1 MNRYLHRALSA
12 VVMLPILFACSKKEN
27 AADSGGSV
35 LINPSALSL
44 SYGQEATLLAVGMSD
59 FVWGVLQE
67 ETVVQI
73 IDEGVTMGYPHVVIK
88 AVERNGSATIT
99 AVSKKTLTTL
109 GSCQVTVATKDVTSL
124 ELVKNSVSLVVSK
137 PEERTYQIEAIIKP
151 ADATYKDLD
160 YVSADES
167 VATVSEQGLITAVS
181 NGETTV
187 TVSTKDGSQ
196 LSAEILVRVVN
207 KREIPNAVALLTP
220 GDKLIIPEMVVGA
233 TQTLSVSWL
242 PATATEKSYTLLF
255 DPEGIAKVVDL
266 TEESV
271 TIKALRSGVT
281 QVTLKNPYYTT
292 SPYSLTVQAGSPYLE
307 WDWEGLELYRYP
319 HLNQYLQLAYGES
332 PKPKLKA
339 QAFNVTNPSFIWN
352 SSNSQIVAFN
362 QKGEFWPVN
371 DATAESASVNAS
383 VSVSGRSD
391 LILTYP
397 VRYFR
402 KPSAIE
408 VSVKNVF
415 NPTETK
421 LTSNPVTLNIR
432 ISDGHRDQSK
442 NFRQVACFTVSSS
455 ISDYVKLERDEDNV
469 YAEQDCYV
477 LTRKKA
483 PASAVN
489 GTVTFWPLGFSNVT
503 TKLNI
508 TVQP

>member
-1 MNRYLHRALSA
+1 MHSYLRRVLSA
-12 VVMLPILFACSKKEN
+12 TILLPLLFACSKKDTP
-27 AADSGGSV
+27 ADPGSAMF
-35 LINPSALSL
+35 INPSTLSL
-44 SYGQEATLLAVGMSD
+44 SYGQEATLLANGMTD
-59 FVWGVLQE
+59 FVWGILQD

-73 IDEGVTMGYPHVVIK
+73 IDEGTTSGYPHVVIK

-99 AVSKKTLTTL
+99 AVSKKSYTTL
-109 GSCQVTVATKDVTSL
+109 ASCQVTVATKDVTSL
-124 ELVKNSVSLVVSK
+124 ELEKNSVSLVVAK
-137 PEERTYQIEAIIKP
+137 PEERTYQIQAIIKP

-167 VATVSEQGLITAVS
+167 VATVSEQGLITAIS

-196 LSAEILVRVVN
+196 LSAEVLVRVVN
-207 KREIPNAVALLTP
+207 KREIPNAIALDTP
-220 GDKLIIPEMVVGA
+220 GYSSIIPEMVVGA

-242 PATATEKSYTLLF
+242 PMDATEKSYTLLF
-255 DPEGIAKVVDL
+255 NPEGIAKVVDL
-266 TEESV
+266 TEDSV
-271 TIKALRSGVT
+271 TIKALRSGTT

-339 QAFNVTNPSFIWN
+339 QAFNVTNPSFVWS
-352 SSNSQIVAFN
+352 SSNDMLVAFN
-362 QKGEFWPVN
+362 QKGEFWSVN
-371 DATAESASVNAS
+371 DDTAASASVNAI
-383 VSVSGRSD
+383 VSVYGHSG
-391 LILTYP
+391 LYLTYP

-408 VSVKNVF
+408 VSVNNVF

-421 LTSNPVTLNIR
+421 LASNSVTLLIKV
-432 ISDGHRDQSK
+432 SDGHREQAK
-442 NFRQVACFTVSSS
+442 NFRQVACYTVSGS
-455 ISDYVKLERDEDNV
+455 IGDYVKLERDESNV
-469 YAEQDCYV
+469 YSEQDCYV
-477 LTRKKA
+477 LTRKRV
-483 PASAVN
+483 PASAVS

-503 TKLNI
+503 TTLHI

>member
-1 MNRYLHRALSA
+1 M
-12 VVMLPILFACSKKEN
+12 
-27 AADSGGSV
+27 
-35 LINPSALSL
+35 
-44 SYGQEATLLAVGMSD
+44 
-59 FVWGVLQE
+59 
-67 ETVVQI
+67 
-73 IDEGVTMGYPHVVIK
+73 
-88 AVERNGSATIT
+88 ERNGSATIS
-99 AVSKKTLTTL
+99 AVSKKDIAILAT
-109 GSCQVTVATKDVTSL
+109 CQVTVSTKDVTSL
-124 ELVKNSVSLVVSK
+124 ELEKNSVSLVVSK
-137 PEERTYQIEAIIKP
+137 EAERTYQIQALIKP
-151 ADATYKDLD
+151 ADATYKELD
-160 YVSADES
+160 YVSEDES

-220 GDKLIIPEMVVGA
+220 GDSPIIPEMVVGD
-233 TQTLSVSWL
+233 TQTLSVSWF
-242 PATATEKSYTLLF
+242 PETATEKSYTLLF

-339 QAFNVTNPSFIWN
+339 LAYNISNPSFLW
-352 SSNSQIVAFN
+352 SSSQSQLVACN

-371 DATAESASVNAS
+371 DETAESASVNAS
-383 VSVSGRSD
+383 VSVSGRPD

-402 KPSAIE
+402 KPSTIE
-408 VSVKNVF
+408 VSVNAYF
-415 NPTETK
+415 NQTEVQLKST
-421 LTSNPVTLNIR
+421 PITLR
-432 ISDGHRDQSK
+432 TMVSDGDRAQSK
-442 NFRQVACFTVSSS
+442 NFRQTVCYAVSSS

-469 YAEQDCYV
+469 FSEQDCYV
-477 LTRKKA
+477 LSRKKA
-483 PASAVN
+483 PASVVN
-489 GTVTFWPLGFSNVT
+489 GTITFWPLGFSNIT
-503 TKLNI
+503 TKLNV